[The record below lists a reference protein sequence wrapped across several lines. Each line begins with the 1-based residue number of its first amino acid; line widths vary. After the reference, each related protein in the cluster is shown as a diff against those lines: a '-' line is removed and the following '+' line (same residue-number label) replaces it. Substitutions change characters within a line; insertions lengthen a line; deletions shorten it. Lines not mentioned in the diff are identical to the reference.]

1 MLLSVLTEL
10 EQCKLGINELEE
22 ASKSLQTSLQYAHA
36 EIEDL
41 ETKSNESQQQNFNI
55 DQERIKKELSQRITK
70 TTLVSRSGNGNLI
83 ALPKW
88 FYGNL

>member
-1 MLLSVLTEL
+1 MLLSVLPEL
-10 EQCKLGINELEE
+10 EQSKLGINELEQ

-41 ETKSNESQQQNFNI
+41 KTKANESQQQNFNT
-55 DQERIKKELSQRITK
+55 DQERIKKEPSQRITK
-70 TTLVSRSGNGNLI
+70 TTLVSRSDNGNLI